1 MPWSDSPDD
10 SDCKSLRGWPIRL
23 SWVWL
28 AVPFF
33 GVLIRISLAPIAP
46 NDYWWHLTAARFFE
60 QTGHLLDANYFLYTL
75 PADRGFL
82 NQPWLSQWLMYEI
95 WQSGGHVA
103 SAVSNNVLAG
113 VTWFGVFVVGVMRCR
128 DVRVF
133 GAFAMLTVAVA
144 GSVFGV
150 RTQMFALPL
159 FVGGFGLVVGVADGR
174 IDVRWLWG
182 LVPVTVLWANMHGS
196 FLLLPLLTGLC
207 GGACFLE
214 GVYRE
219 SAVGYSDLWH
229 WGGATGGMFVGA
241 CVNPHGWEVYAYVV
255 RLAVWSSVP
264 ETVTEWQPPDPSQPV
279 GAAIWVGIVASSGLL
294 VWRWR
299 KVAWWEAAVFA
310 ATGWLAATSLRS
322 VFWWEVAALWIVPRH
337 LAAVLEVSGA
347 ETKRSTGVLQGLVH
361 AAFVIALAGAT
372 VVVQPGTP
380 WHATTVE
387 RAIDGAKSSGEGA
400 YVLNDKNPVELVRHI
415 RTESSTEP
423 PRVFHHQA
431 VGGLLG
437 FRLGF
442 ETLIRRS
449 GQGAPE
455 AVTRSIAFV
464 DQRME
469 MIPQSVWDD
478 YFAFSTA
485 AEGWERRLRV
495 RGVNWL
501 LLYRSEDDRG
511 EQRGLIEAAGRSEG
525 WRRVRTTERWSLF
538 QRSSLDGS
546 KDPSEQKITDDD
558 EE

>member
-1 MPWSDSPDD
+1 MPCSDSHSD
-10 SDCKSLRGWPIRL
+10 SDWKSLGGWPIRL

-60 QTGHLLDANYFLYTL
+60 QTGRLLDANYFLYTL

-95 WQSGGHVA
+95 WQLGGHA
-103 SAVSNNVLAG
+103 ATAVSNNVLAG
-113 VTWFGVFVVGVMRCR
+113 LTWFGVFAVGVTRCR

-174 IDVRWLWG
+174 IDAWWLWG
-182 LVPVTVLWANMHGS
+182 LVPVTVLWANLHGS
-196 FLLLPLLTGLC
+196 FLLLPLLTGLT
-207 GGACFLE
+207 GGVCFLE
-214 GVYRE
+214 GMYRG
-219 SAVGYSDLWH
+219 SAVGRSDLWH
-229 WGGATGGMFVGA
+229 WGGATGGMFAAA
-241 CVNPHGWEVYAYVV
+241 CLNPHGWDVYAYVV
-255 RLAVWSSVP
+255 RLAIWSSVP
-264 ETVTEWQPPDPSQPV
+264 ETVTEWQPPDPSEPV
-279 GAAIWVGIVASSGLL
+279 GAAIWVGLVVSGGLL
-294 VWRWR
+294 AWRRR

-310 ATGWLAATSLRS
+310 ATAWLAATSLRS

-337 LAAVLEVSGA
+337 LADLLEVGGA
-347 ETKRSTGVLQGLVH
+347 EARRSTGMIQGFVH
-361 AAFVIALAGAT
+361 AAFVVALAGMT
-372 VVVQPGTP
+372 VVIQPGTP
-380 WHATTVE
+380 WHGATVK
-387 RAIDGAKSSGEGA
+387 RAIEGAKPSGEGA
-400 YVLNDKNPVELVRHI
+400 YILNDKNPLELVRHI
-415 RTESSTEP
+415 RIESSTQSA
-423 PRVFHHQA
+423 RVFHHQA

-442 ETLIRRS
+442 DTSDGDSGEET
-449 GQGAPE
+449 PE
-455 AVTRSIAFV
+455 AVTRSVAFV

-485 AEGWERRLRV
+485 AKGWERRLRE

-501 LLYRSEDDRG
+501 LLYRSENDPG
-511 EQRGLIEAAGRSEG
+511 EQRGLIDAARRSDG
-525 WRRVRTTERWSLF
+525 WRQARTTERWRLF
-538 QRSSLDGS
+538 ERSSLDGS
-546 KDPSEQKITDDD
+546 ENTSEQKITDDD
-558 EE
+558 EQ